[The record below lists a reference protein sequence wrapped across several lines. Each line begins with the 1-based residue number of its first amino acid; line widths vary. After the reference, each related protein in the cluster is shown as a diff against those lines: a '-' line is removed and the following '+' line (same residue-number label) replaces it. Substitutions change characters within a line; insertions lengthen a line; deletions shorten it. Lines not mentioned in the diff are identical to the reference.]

1 MREVRRGEINII
13 TVKDKET
20 LLVHE
25 KKEAVDLT
33 QYILQV
39 WYFPSMKRTLSSVKF
54 FVWVAV
60 QILKFSFEVWVLA
73 FILCDTALI
82 TDNT

>member
-20 LLVHE
+20 LLLHE

-39 WYFPSMKRTLSSVKF
+39 WYFPSMELTLSSVKF

-60 QILKFSFEVWVLA
+60 QILKFSF
-73 FILCDTALI
+73 
-82 TDNT
+82 